1 MCFFG
6 SLQEPAKKSIN
17 GINKTYSSPPVVEIK
32 NKQFSVG
39 FSVGFFFFL
48 YDTSTNL
55 SGSRSQERGE
65 ERLQVQRVSRDALD
79 Q

>member
-39 FSVGFFFFL
+39 FSVGFFFFYMIHPQIYQGL
-48 YDTSTNL
+48 GLRKEEKRGFKSKEF
-55 SGSRSQERGE
+55 QEMH
-65 ERLQVQRVSRDALD
+65 
-79 Q
+79 